1 MRVCAAR
8 RSERFGVE
16 FKEPSRVRE
25 ARKQLPAAVA
35 RLRASRAPGADAWLC
50 SRGQNPLD
58 CALGDGRRG
67 GRGGERER
75 GGRSGGGG
83 GERLSRLELM
93 KQRREAAQ
101 RNGFA
106 TGFDVTSPEERR
118 KREERAGRYKD
129 QLGFS
134 ALPPDPEAAAAAAAA
149 AAEAAAKRAA
159 RAAKFGADAALAAA
173 GGPSM
178 EDVDFLEPRAEAAP
192 DAPVRLDCVYLYGV
206 DTMSTAECMSYFR
219 EYGPVFCE
227 WINDSSCNIVFADAF
242 TAKRAMVAVGT
253 VIEEEDAMVAAP
265 HAADAEAAPP
275 VPAAAEAGDGMDD
288 SAEGAAAAA
297 AATAK
302 ADDVEARK
310 WYAGPAFEKD
320 GVSIPLCFRLAT
332 EADVKPDGRVQSR
345 WLWCGGA
352 PPKRVRAAAA
362 TRAQGKRSAK
372 RRRRARDE
380 GDDEGED
387 ADGDMDFDADKAEGD
402 LREALKRRR
411 AEAPPAAEGQGDAAA
426 AEAQPGAA
434 DGEDAMVEAAEAP
447 VQPVPLEQLP
457 AGDLRVALA
466 NTVPDF
472 GDDGE

>member
-1 MRVCAAR
+1 
-8 RSERFGVE
+8 
-16 FKEPSRVRE
+16 
-25 ARKQLPAAVA
+25 
-35 RLRASRAPGADAWLC
+35 
-50 SRGQNPLD
+50 
-58 CALGDGRRG
+58 
-67 GRGGERER
+67 
-75 GGRSGGGG
+75 
-83 GERLSRLELM
+83 M

-118 KREERAGRYKD
+118 KREERAARYKES
-129 QLGFS
+129 LGF
-134 ALPPDPEAAAAAAAA
+134 ATLPVDPEAAAAAAAA

-159 RAAKFGADAALAAA
+159 RAAKFGVDAAAAA
-173 GGPSM
+173 AAGPSM

-192 DAPVRLDCVYLYGV
+192 DAPVRPDCVYLYGV

-242 TAKRAMVAVGT
+242 TAKRAMVSIGN
-253 VIEEEDAMVAAP
+253 VIEEEQAMAVAPALEGADAAP
-265 HAADAEAAPP
+265 AAP
-275 VPAAAEAGDGMDD
+275 AAEGGDGMDT
-288 SAEGAAAAA
+288 SAEGVAAAAA
-297 AATAK
+297 AAVAK
-302 ADDVEARK
+302 AEDFEARK
-310 WYAGPAFEKD
+310 WYAGPAYEKD

-352 PPKRVRAAAA
+352 PPTRVRAAAA
-362 TRAQGKRSAK
+362 TRAQGKRSK
-372 RRRRARDE
+372 RSRRARDDAEE
-380 GDDEGED
+380 GGEEGG
-387 ADGDMDFDADKAEGD
+387 DGDMDFDTEKPEGD

-411 AEAPPAAEGQGDAAA
+411 T
-426 AEAQPGAA
+426 EAQPEGGAVEGAGAEDAAPAA
-434 DGEDAMVEAAEAP
+434 DGDTGMEAAGEAP
-447 VQPVPLEQLP
+447 APVPLAELP

>member
-1 MRVCAAR
+1 
-8 RSERFGVE
+8 
-16 FKEPSRVRE
+16 
-25 ARKQLPAAVA
+25 
-35 RLRASRAPGADAWLC
+35 
-50 SRGQNPLD
+50 
-58 CALGDGRRG
+58 
-67 GRGGERER
+67 
-75 GGRSGGGG
+75 
-83 GERLSRLELM
+83 M

-118 KREERAGRYKD
+118 KREERAARYKES
-129 QLGFS
+129 LGF
-134 ALPPDPEAAAAAAAA
+134 ATLPVDPEAAAAAAAA

-159 RAAKFGADAALAAA
+159 RAAKFGVDAAAAA
-173 GGPSM
+173 AAGPSM

-192 DAPVRLDCVYLYGV
+192 DAPVRPDCVYLYGV

-242 TAKRAMVAVGT
+242 TAKRAMVSIGN
-253 VIEEEDAMVAAP
+253 VIEEEQAMAVAPALEGADAAP
-265 HAADAEAAPP
+265 AAP
-275 VPAAAEAGDGMDD
+275 AAEGGDGMDT
-288 SAEGAAAAA
+288 SAEGVAAAAA
-297 AATAK
+297 AAVAK
-302 ADDVEARK
+302 AEDFEARK
-310 WYAGPAFEKD
+310 WYAGPAYEKD

-362 TRAQGKRSAK
+362 TRAQGKRSK
-372 RRRRARDE
+372 RSRRARDDAEE
-380 GDDEGED
+380 GGEEGG
-387 ADGDMDFDADKAEGD
+387 DGDMDFDTEKPEGD

-411 AEAPPAAEGQGDAAA
+411 T
-426 AEAQPGAA
+426 EAQPEGGAVEGAGAEDAAPAA
-434 DGEDAMVEAAEAP
+434 DGDTGMEAAAGEAP
-447 VQPVPLEQLP
+447 APVPLAELP

>member
-1 MRVCAAR
+1 VL
-8 RSERFGVE
+8 V
-16 FKEPSRVRE
+16 SRV
-25 ARKQLPAAVA
+25 
-35 RLRASRAPGADAWLC
+35 
-50 SRGQNPLD
+50 QNPLD
-58 CALGDGRRG
+58 TALGEGRRG
-67 GRGGERER
+67 GRGGER
-75 GGRSGGGG
+75 GGRGG

-118 KREERAGRYKD
+118 KREERAARYKES
-129 QLGFS
+129 LGF
-134 ALPPDPEAAAAAAAA
+134 ATLPVDAEAAAAAAAA

-159 RAAKFGADAALAAA
+159 RAAKFGVDAAAAA
-173 GGPSM
+173 AAGPSM

-192 DAPVRLDCVYLYGV
+192 DAPVRPDCVYLYGV

-242 TAKRAMVAVGT
+242 TAKRAMVSIGN
-253 VIEEEDAMVAAP
+253 VIEEEQAMAVTPAAEGADGAPAAP
-265 HAADAEAAPP
+265 
-275 VPAAAEAGDGMDD
+275 AAEGGDMDT
-288 SAEGAAAAA
+288 SAEGVAAAAA
-297 AATAK
+297 AAVAK
-302 ADDVEARK
+302 AEDFEARK
-310 WYAGPAFEKD
+310 WYAGPAYEKD

-362 TRAQGKRSAK
+362 TRAQGKRSK
-372 RRRRARDE
+372 RSRRAR
-380 GDDEGED
+380 ED
-387 ADGDMDFDADKAEGD
+387 AEDGGEGGDGDMDFETEKPVGD
-402 LREALKRRR
+402 LRELLKRRR
-411 AEAPPAAEGQGDAAA
+411 TETQTEGAAPEGAA
-426 AEAQPGAA
+426 AEDAVPVA
-434 DGEDAMVEAAEAP
+434 DGDTGMEAAGEAAA

-457 AGDLRVALA
+457 AGDLRFALA
-466 NTVPDF
+466 NIVPDF